1 VGGYFGARLQPH
13 MPEVLIRRML
23 GRLVIAVGIRYGWLA
38 AT

>member
-1 VGGYFGARLQPH
+1 LQPH

-23 GRLVIAVGIRYGWLA
+23 GLLVIAVGIRYGWLA

>member
-1 VGGYFGARLQPH
+1 

-23 GRLVIAVGIRYGWLA
+23 GLLVIAVGIRYGWLA